1 MNPSAAATAALSPAA
16 LSPAALAD
24 APWVD
29 RVDQAGISTLT
40 MLRPERANPLS
51 RPMIDALRAH
61 LTAIAADRSIR
72 VVVLAAT
79 GRAFCAGHDL
89 RELKAHRDDEVW
101 LRALFDD
108 CSALMVALT
117 HMPQPVIARV
127 QGIATAAGCQLVSMC
142 DLAVASSEARFA
154 LPGVNVGIFCTTP
167 AVGVARSI
175 LRKQVLEMLLTG
187 EAIDAQAALA
197 RGLVNRV
204 VPAEA
209 LDDQVMHLATLIGSR
224 SSALVAAGK
233 QAFYRQVEMTLD
245 AAYSLAS
252 AEMVRALGLDDAGEG
267 IDAFLGKRAPTW
279 SHG

>member
-1 MNPSAAATAALSPAA
+1 MNPSAIAAASSVTCAE
-16 LSPAALAD
+16 
-24 APWVD
+24 APWVRRSD
-29 RVDQAGISTLT
+29 ESGISTLT
-40 MLRPERANPLS
+40 LMRPERANPLS
-51 RPMIDALRAH
+51 RPMIDALGAA
-61 LTAIAADRSIR
+61 LAAIAADRSIR

-89 RELKAHRDDEVW
+89 RELKAHRGDQAW

-108 CSALMVALT
+108 CSALMLAIT
-117 HMPQPVIARV
+117 RMPQPVIACV

-175 LRKQVLEMLLTG
+175 VRKQVLEMLLTG
-187 EAIDAQAALA
+187 DAIDAQAALD

-204 VPAEA
+204 VAPEA
-209 LDDQVMHLATLIGSR
+209 LEPEVRRLAAQIGAR

-233 QAFYRQVEMTLD
+233 RAFYRQVEMSLEE
-245 AAYSLAS
+245 AYDLAS
-252 AEMVRALGLDDAGEG
+252 GEMVSALALDDAGEG